1 MIAAIL
7 LSALAASSPL
17 LAQTNTEDVAQLT
30 RRVEQL
36 EKKMQEIS
44 TFLEPLRGQQSI
56 IANRRKALQSRQ
68 EKRLA
73 QDRDKYAQEDLIEA
87 EKLYS
92 VVSQKGGTPEAA
104 DSFATLLKK
113 YPDND
118 RVGCALLYIA
128 QRAHGDE
135 RIKDLQECIDK
146 YGDCIYGDGVEA
158 GAFARYLLAKE
169 YSSKGDTKQAA
180 ALAEEIKNKYS
191 DAIDHGGN
199 LLVDLLGVMK

>member
-1 MIAAIL
+1 MIAAVV
-7 LSALAASSPL
+7 LSVLAASSSLP
-17 LAQTNTEDVAQLT
+17 AQTNTQDVAQLT

-36 EKKMQEIS
+36 EKQVQEIS
-44 TFLEPLRGQQSI
+44 KFLDPLRGQQSI

-68 EKRLA
+68 EKRFA
-73 QDRDKYAQEDLIEA
+73 QDREKFAPEELIEA

-92 VVSQKGGTPEAA
+92 IISQKGGTPEAA

-146 YGDCIYGDGVEA
+146 YSDCIYGDGVEV

-180 ALAEEIKNKYS
+180 ALAEDIKNKYT

-199 LLVDLLGVMK
+199 LLVDLQGAVK